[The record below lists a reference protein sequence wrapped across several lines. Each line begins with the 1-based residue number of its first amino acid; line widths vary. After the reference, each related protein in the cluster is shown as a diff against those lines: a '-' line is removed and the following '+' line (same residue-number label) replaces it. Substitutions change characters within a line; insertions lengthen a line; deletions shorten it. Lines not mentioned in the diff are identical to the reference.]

1 MRILLIEDNTELAG
15 IVAGRLEKEGYRT
28 DICSDGRS
36 ALHYALN
43 PDYAYDLFILDRM
56 LPGLDGLSV
65 CRQIREHNIT
75 SPVLMVTA
83 MSEIDD
89 RVDGLD
95 CGADDYLAKPF
106 AVKELLARVRAL
118 LRRQGAAAGS
128 GLISFSDLNF
138 FPGTRELSCG
148 SSSLTLS
155 GRESSLLSAFLSHPL
170 EALSR
175 EQLIF
180 SVWGTD
186 ADIEPG
192 NVDNYVSFLRRR
204 LRELNSRVSIK
215 TIYGSGFLLT
225 DK

>member
-1 MRILLIEDNTELAG
+1 MRILLIEDDTELAG
-15 IVAGRLEKEGYRT
+15 IVAGRLEKEGYRI

-65 CRQIREHNIT
+65 CRQIRERNIS

-95 CGADDYLAKPF
+95 CGADDYLTKPF

-128 GLISFSDLNF
+128 SLISFSDLNF

-148 SSSLTLS
+148 SASLTLS
-155 GRESSLLSAFLSHPL
+155 GRESSLLCAFLSRPL
-170 EALSR
+170 EAMSR

-186 ADIEPG
+186 ADVEPG